1 MDVKGLGEWVNV
13 INTDYKTL
21 KELIKLLKKSNTFM
35 LLFTFQYL
43 QNFNNNELLIERGKR
58 NQKCERT
65 LVSFNLLKSGIFLI
79 ISEAMN

>member
-1 MDVKGLGEWVNV
+1 
-13 INTDYKTL
+13 
-21 KELIKLLKKSNTFM
+21 M
-35 LLFTFQYL
+35 LLFTFQCL

>member
-1 MDVKGLGEWVNV
+1 M

-21 KELIKLLKKSNTFM
+21 KELIKLFKKSNTFM
-35 LLFTFQYL
+35 LLFTFQCL

-65 LVSFNLLKSGIFLI
+65 LMSFNLLKSGILLI